1 MRRRE
6 EVDVEVKV
14 LMTWNI
20 RIDKDREYFEF
31 LIKQFLPGMQRLGLQ
46 PTDAWFT
53 AYGEGPQVLAAALV
67 PSYEAA
73 RYILASQAWQHLEEK
88 LRDYVTD
95 YRYKIVPAREG
106 FQL

>member
-1 MRRRE
+1 M
-6 EVDVEVKV
+6 EVKV

-20 RIDKDREYFEF
+20 QPDKDREYFEF
-31 LIKQFLPGMQRLGLQ
+31 LVKQFLPGMQRLGLQ

-53 AYGEGPQVLAAALV
+53 AYGDGPQVLTTALV

-73 RYILASQAWQHLEEK
+73 RYILASDAWKRLEAK
-88 LRDYVTD
+88 LLDYVTD
-95 YRYKIVPAREG
+95 YHYKIVPAREG

>member
-1 MRRRE
+1 M
-6 EVDVEVKV
+6 EVKV

-20 RIDKDREYFEF
+20 QIDKDREYFEF
-31 LIKQFLPGMQRLGLQ
+31 LVKQFLPGMQRLGLH

-53 AYGEGPQVLAAALV
+53 AYGDGPQVLAAALV

-73 RYILASQAWQHLEEK
+73 RYILASEAWKRLENK
-88 LRDYVTD
+88 LLDYVTD
-95 YRYKIVPAREG
+95 YHYKIIPAREG

>member
-1 MRRRE
+1 M
-6 EVDVEVKV
+6 EVKI

-20 RIDKDREYFEF
+20 RANKDREYFEF
-31 LIKQFLPGMQRLGLQ
+31 LVKQFLPGMKRLGLH

-67 PSYEAA
+67 PSSEAA
-73 RYILASQAWQHLEEK
+73 RYILASSAWKRLEAQ
-88 LRDYVTD
+88 LLDYVTD
-95 YRYKIVPAREG
+95 YHYKIIPAREG

>member
-1 MRRRE
+1 M
-6 EVDVEVKV
+6 EVKV

-20 RIDKDREYFEF
+20 QIDKDREYFEF
-31 LIKQFLPGMQRLGLQ
+31 LVKQFLPGMQRLGLR

-73 RYILASQAWQHLEEK
+73 RRIMASEVWKHLESK
-88 LRDYVTD
+88 LLDYVTD
-95 YRYKIVPAREG
+95 YHYKIIPAREG

>member
-1 MRRRE
+1 M
-6 EVDVEVKV
+6 EVKV

-20 RIDKDREYFEF
+20 QADKDREYFEF
-31 LIKQFLPGMQRLGLQ
+31 LVKQFLPGMQRLGLR

-73 RYILASQAWQHLEEK
+73 HRIMTSQVWKHLETRLK
-88 LRDYVTD
+88 DYVTD
-95 YRYKIVPAREG
+95 YHYKIIPAREG

>member
-1 MRRRE
+1 MT
-6 EVDVEVKV
+6 EVKV
-14 LMTWNI
+14 LLTWNI
-20 RIDKDREYFEF
+20 RPERDREYFEF
-31 LIKQFLPGMQRLGLQ
+31 LIKRFLPEMQRLGLQ

-53 AYGEGPQVLAAALV
+53 AYGEPPQVLTAALA

-73 RYILASQAWQHLEEK
+73 RSVLHSERWRRLEQRLLEF
-88 LRDYVTD
+88 VTD

>member
-1 MRRRE
+1 MSQ
-6 EVDVEVKV
+6 EVGVEVKV
-14 LMTWNI
+14 LMTWNVQP
-20 RIDKDREYFEF
+20 DKDREYFEF
-31 LIKQFLPGMQRLGLQ
+31 LVKQFLPGMQRLGLQ

-73 RYILASQAWQHLEEK
+73 RYILASEAWRLLERK
-88 LRDYVTD
+88 LLEYVTD
-95 YRYKIVPAREG
+95 YRYKIIPARET

>member
-1 MRRRE
+1 M
-6 EVDVEVKV
+6 EVKV

-20 RIDKDREYFEF
+20 QANKDREYFEF
-31 LIKQFLPGMQRLGLQ
+31 LIKHFLPEMQRLGLQ

-53 AYGEGPQVLAAALV
+53 AYGPGPQVLTAALV

-73 RYILASQAWQHLEEK
+73 RYILASRPWQKLEEK
-88 LRDYVTD
+88 LRAYVTN
-95 YRYKIVPAREG
+95 YHYKIVPARKG

>member
-1 MRRRE
+1 M
-6 EVDVEVKV
+6 EVKV

-20 RIDKDREYFEF
+20 QNNKDREYFEF
-31 LIKQFLPGMQRLGLQ
+31 LVKQFLPGMQRLGLR

-73 RYILASQAWQHLEEK
+73 RRILASAMWKHLETRLK
-88 LRDYVTD
+88 DYVTD
-95 YRYKIVPAREG
+95 YHYKIVPAREG

>member
-1 MRRRE
+1 M
-6 EVDVEVKV
+6 EVKV

-20 RIDKDREYFEF
+20 RMEQDKAYFEF
-31 LIKQFLPGMQRLGLQ
+31 LVKQFLPGMQRLGLQ

-53 AYGEGPQVLAAALV
+53 AYGDAPQVLTAAVV

-73 RYILASQAWQHLEEK
+73 RYILASQAWKRLEEK
-88 LRDYVTD
+88 LLTYVTD